1 MKVADAVA
9 EFLAQHVKHVFT
21 VSGGADLHLIHAIAA
36 RKDIQFICPQGEQ
49 GASFAADAYARLTGM
64 GCALATS
71 GPGAT
76 NLITGIMASYC
87 DSVPV
92 LYLTGNQTRDRMEA
106 HGTRG
111 YGFQATPICE
121 MVKPITKW
129 AWTENRPERVM
140 ATLCRA
146 VAIAQSGRPGPV
158 LIDLPDDVQRANVPA
173 FVSGAL

>member
-1 MKVADAVA
+1 MKVADAIA

-21 VSGGADLHLIHAIAA
+21 VSGGADLHIIHAIAA
-36 RKDIQFICPQGEQ
+36 RKDIQHICPQGEQ

-92 LYLTGNQTRDRMEA
+92 LYITGNQTRDRMEA

-121 MVKPITKW
+121 IVRPITKL
-129 AWTENRPERVM
+129 ALTVM
-140 ATLCRA
+140 TPLQVVPTLAAAVRA
-146 VAIAQSGRPGPV
+146 AKEGRPGPV
-158 LIDLPDDVQRANVPA
+158 LVDICDDVQRAEI
-173 FVSGAL
+173 